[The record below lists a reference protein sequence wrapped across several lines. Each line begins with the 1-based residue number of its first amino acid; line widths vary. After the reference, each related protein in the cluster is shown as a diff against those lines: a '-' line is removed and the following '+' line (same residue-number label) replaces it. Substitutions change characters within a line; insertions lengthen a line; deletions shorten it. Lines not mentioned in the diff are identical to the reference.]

1 MDFLRWLFSGIV
13 LSASI
18 VVAGVVGNGF
28 AFMSQAEAGSGD
40 AQFHMGIVNIE
51 RAYKL
56 SRAEIAVALDG
67 LLSATELDI
76 EGSDEVAPALELYRN
91 DGFGFADL
99 MIVAAARRA
108 GVAEMVTF
116 DRKAARLPGAR
127 LLGK

>member
-56 SRAEIAVALDG
+56 TEFDVSKKQHLLRKTRVEYYIAEAKQADIRGWTYKREQLVERAQG
-67 LLSATELDI
+67 LLSYHQSRFVFSEQ
-76 EGSDEVAPALELYRN
+76 V
-91 DGFGFADL
+91 
-99 MIVAAARRA
+99 
-108 GVAEMVTF
+108 
-116 DRKAARLPGAR
+116 
-127 LLGK
+127 